1 MLTYTDIVAM
11 LEETGLPYAYY
22 QFAEGESP
30 PPPFVIYLSYGSHN
44 FSADGVVYQKVNQL
58 AIELYTSKKDPDT
71 EELLEDVLDTHE
83 LFYDKTETWIES
95 EKLYEIVY
103 ELEV

>member
-30 PPPFVIYLSYGSHN
+30 PLPFVIYLSYGSHN

-71 EELLEDVLDTHE
+71 EELLEDVLDAHE